1 MIGNN
6 NPNQPNTGIASSV
19 SMPQM
24 EPSSESI
31 PRSILPWNF
40 DDDRSRYLGFR
51 CSGFTTMEAIKLLDV
66 AKSTLSAWRHTVPG
80 FEKFNELE
88 SDIPQLRKKLALE
101 YSYLEYLRNFRLI
114 MEKDK
119 RVIMSSLENEVLPKQ
134 DHDYLLR
141 MRSNYGPEKLQLLQ
155 SLMSDDDNKQLN
167 LTDVFYQL
175 SRTTVT
181 EKVSVLPT
189 GTRSRGEPIISKIVE
204 VQDGRKVN
212 PKEQTIIQ
220 AQPDEAAAVQEPES
234 ASTQATEISN
244 NEE

>member
-1 MIGNN
+1 
-6 NPNQPNTGIASSV
+6 
-19 SMPQM
+19 MPAM
-24 EPSSESI
+24 EASSESI

-40 DDDRSRYLGFR
+40 DDDRSRYLGLR
-51 CSGFTTMEAIKLLDV
+51 CSGFTTMEAIKLLDI
-66 AKSTLSAWRHTVPG
+66 AKSTLSSWRHTVPG
-80 FEKFNELE
+80 FEKFNEAE
-88 SDIPQLRKKLALE
+88 SDLPQLRKKLALE

-119 RVIMSSLENEVLPKQ
+119 RIILKSLSEEILPKQ
-134 DHDYLLR
+134 DQDYLLR

-155 SLMSDDDNKQLN
+155 SLMLDDDNKQLN

-189 GTRSRGEPIISKIVE
+189 GTRSRGEPVISKIVE

-212 PKEQTIIQ
+212 SQEPSIVQEELDEVPVIQ
-220 AQPDEAAAVQEPES
+220 GQSEAQPQTQELDDEE
-234 ASTQATEISN
+234 
-244 NEE
+244 

>member
-6 NPNQPNTGIASSV
+6 NPNQPNTGIAPAV
-19 SMPQM
+19 SMPEM
-24 EPSSESI
+24 SPSTESI

-66 AKSTLSAWRHTVPG
+66 AKSTLSSWRHTVPG

-88 SDIPQLRKKLALE
+88 SDLPQLRKKLALE

-119 RVIMSSLENEVLPKQ
+119 RIIMSSLENEVLPKQ

-155 SLMSDDDNKQLN
+155 SLMVDDDNKQLN

-181 EKVSVLPT
+181 EKVAVMPV
-189 GTRSRGEPIISKIVE
+189 GTRSRGEPIISRIVE
-204 VQDGRKVN
+204 EQNGRKVN
-212 PKEQTIIQ
+212 PQEQIIIQ
-220 AQPDEAAAVQEPES
+220 AQPDEAPAVQEQVTSDSQSE
-234 ASTQATEISN
+234 AITD
-244 NEE
+244 EE